1 MKIILLTHERE
12 LNRASNTATLALNAY
27 PTLCKR
33 VLWAR
38 KAPDAWLMEHLS
50 LGRTAL
56 LYPQTEESTSE
67 ESISRTQATNESP
80 NLSQN
85 LSQNQDPN
93 PTPDPSS
100 KLNPSP
106 AQGATLPQDATQEAV
121 QKTALKLGKPL
132 NSLVIL
138 DATWQEAGKMYRQSP
153 YLQSLARVELQ
164 AEQGSAFRLRRNQ
177 RQGGL
182 CTLECIAAV
191 WQDLGGGYSI
201 AARRL
206 LSEFNQWQAEI
217 RAPA

>member
-1 MKIILLTHERE
+1 MQLSVKIILLTHERE

-56 LYPQTEESTSE
+56 LYPQTEENTSE
-67 ESISRTQATNESP
+67 ESISRAQAVNESP
-80 NLSQN
+80 NLSQ
-85 LSQNQDPN
+85 SPNQ
-93 PTPDPSS
+93 
-100 KLNPSP
+100 SP
-106 AQGATLPQDATQEAV
+106 AQGVTLPHNAA
-121 QKTALKLGKPL
+121 QKAALKLGKPL

-191 WQDLGGGYSI
+191 WQDLGGDYSI

>member
-67 ESISRTQATNESP
+67 ESISRAQAVNESP
-80 NLSQN
+80 NLSQ
-85 LSQNQDPN
+85 SPNQ
-93 PTPDPSS
+93 
-100 KLNPSP
+100 SP
-106 AQGATLPQDATQEAV
+106 AQGATLPHNAAQEAA
-121 QKTALKLGKPL
+121 QKTALKIGKPL

-164 AEQGSAFRLRRNQ
+164 TEQDSAFRLRRNQ

-191 WQDLGGGYSI
+191 WQDLGGNYSI

>member
-38 KAPDAWLMEHLS
+38 KATDAWLMEHLS
-50 LGRTAL
+50 LGQTAL
-56 LYPQTEESTSE
+56 LYPQTEGNT
-67 ESISRTQATNESP
+67 SRTPAANESP
-80 NLSQN
+80 NLSQSPN
-85 LSQNQDPN
+85 QN
-93 PTPDPSS
+93 
-100 KLNPSP
+100 P
-106 AQGATLPQDATQEAV
+106 AQGATLPQDAAQEAA
-121 QKTALKLGKPL
+121 QKTALKIGKPL
-132 NSLVIL
+132 NSLVVL

-191 WQDLGGGYSI
+191 WQNLGGDYSI
-201 AARRL
+201 AAGRL

>member
-1 MKIILLTHERE
+1 MIYYLEQLF
-12 LNRASNTATLALNAY
+12 
-27 PTLCKR
+27 
-33 VLWAR
+33 
-38 KAPDAWLMEHLS
+38 
-50 LGRTAL
+50 
-56 LYPQTEESTSE
+56 
-67 ESISRTQATNESP
+67 RTQAVNESP
-80 NLSQN
+80 NLSQ
-85 LSQNQDPN
+85 SPNQ
-93 PTPDPSS
+93 
-100 KLNPSP
+100 SP
-106 AQGATLPQDATQEAV
+106 AQDATLLQDAAQEAA
-121 QKTALKLGKPL
+121 QKAALKLGKPL

-164 AEQGSAFRLRRNQ
+164 TEQDSAFRLRRNQ

-191 WQDLGGGYSI
+191 WQDLGGDYSI

>member
-1 MKIILLTHERE
+1 M
-12 LNRASNTATLALNAY
+12 NAAEDIETY

-56 LYPQTEESTSE
+56 LYPQTEES
-67 ESISRTQATNESP
+67 ISRAQAANESP

-85 LSQNQDPN
+85 QS
-93 PTPDPSS
+93 PSS
-100 KLNPSP
+100 NLNQSP
-106 AQGATLPQDATQEAV
+106 VQGATWPQDVAQN
-121 QKTALKLGKPL
+121 L

-191 WQDLGGGYSI
+191 WQNLGGDYSI

>member
-56 LYPQTEESTSE
+56 LYPQTEESTS
-67 ESISRTQATNESP
+67 RTQAANESP
-80 NLSQN
+80 NQ
-85 LSQNQDPN
+85 
-93 PTPDPSS
+93 
-100 KLNPSP
+100 SP
-106 AQGATLPQDATQEAV
+106 AQGATLPQDATQEAA
-121 QKTALKLGKPL
+121 QKADLKLGKPL

-153 YLQSLARVELQ
+153 YLQSLTRVELQ
-164 AEQGSAFRLRRNQ
+164 TEQDSAFRLRRNQ

-191 WQDLGGGYSI
+191 WQNLGGDYSI

>member
-56 LYPQTEESTSE
+56 LYPQTEENTSE
-67 ESISRTQATNESP
+67 ESISRAQAANESP

-85 LSQNQDPN
+85 QS
-93 PTPDPSS
+93 PSS
-100 KLNPSP
+100 NPNQSP
-106 AQGATLPQDATQEAV
+106 VQGATWPQDVAQN
-121 QKTALKLGKPL
+121 L

-153 YLQSLARVELQ
+153 YLQLLARVELQ

-191 WQDLGGGYSI
+191 WQNLGGDYSI

>member
-56 LYPQTEESTSE
+56 LYPQTEES
-67 ESISRTQATNESP
+67 ISRTQATNESP

-106 AQGATLPQDATQEAV
+106 AQGATLPQEAV
-121 QKTALKLGKPL
+121 QKTALKAALKLGKPL

>member
-56 LYPQTEESTSE
+56 LYPQTEES
-67 ESISRTQATNESP
+67 ISRAQAANESP

-85 LSQNQDPN
+85 QS
-93 PTPDPSS
+93 PSS
-100 KLNPSP
+100 NLNQSP
-106 AQGATLPQDATQEAV
+106 VQGATWPQDVAQN
-121 QKTALKLGKPL
+121 L

-191 WQDLGGGYSI
+191 WQNLGGDYGI

>member
-38 KAPDAWLMEHLS
+38 KAPNAWLMEYLS

-56 LYPQTEESTSE
+56 LYPQTEENTSE
-67 ESISRTQATNESP
+67 ESISRAQAVNESP
-80 NLSQN
+80 NLSQ
-85 LSQNQDPN
+85 SPNQ
-93 PTPDPSS
+93 
-100 KLNPSP
+100 SP
-106 AQGATLPQDATQEAV
+106 AQGATLPQDAAQEVA
-121 QKTALKLGKPL
+121 QKAALKLGKPL

-164 AEQGSAFRLRRNQ
+164 TEQDSAFRLRRNQ

-191 WQDLGGGYSI
+191 WQDLGGDYSI

>member
-1 MKIILLTHERE
+1 MPVKIILLTHERE

-56 LYPQTEESTSE
+56 LYPQTEESTS
-67 ESISRTQATNESP
+67 RTQAANESP
-80 NLSQN
+80 NQ
-85 LSQNQDPN
+85 
-93 PTPDPSS
+93 
-100 KLNPSP
+100 SP
-106 AQGATLPQDATQEAV
+106 AQGATLPQDATQEAA
-121 QKTALKLGKPL
+121 QKADLKLGKPL

-164 AEQGSAFRLRRNQ
+164 AEQDSAFRLRRNQ

-191 WQDLGGGYSI
+191 WQDLGGDYSI

>member
-56 LYPQTEESTSE
+56 LYPQTEESTS
-67 ESISRTQATNESP
+67 RTQAANESP
-80 NLSQN
+80 NQ
-85 LSQNQDPN
+85 
-93 PTPDPSS
+93 
-100 KLNPSP
+100 SP
-106 AQGATLPQDATQEAV
+106 AQGATLPQDATQEAA
-121 QKTALKLGKPL
+121 QKADLKLGKPL

-182 CTLECIAAV
+182 CILECIAAV
-191 WQDLGGGYSI
+191 WQNLGGDYGI

>member
-50 LGRTAL
+50 LGQTAL

-67 ESISRTQATNESP
+67 ESISRAQAVNESP

-85 LSQNQDPN
+85 QS
-93 PTPDPSS
+93 PSS

-106 AQGATLPQDATQEAV
+106 VQGATWPQDVAQN
-121 QKTALKLGKPL
+121 L

-191 WQDLGGGYSI
+191 WQDLGGDYSI

-217 RAPA
+217 RGPA

>member
-1 MKIILLTHERE
+1 MPVKIILLTHERE
-12 LNRASNTATLALNAY
+12 LNRASNTATLVLKAY

-38 KAPDAWLMEHLS
+38 KAPNAWLMEHLS

-67 ESISRTQATNESP
+67 ESISRAQAVNESP
-80 NLSQN
+80 NLSQ
-85 LSQNQDPN
+85 SPNQ
-93 PTPDPSS
+93 
-100 KLNPSP
+100 SP
-106 AQGATLPQDATQEAV
+106 AQGATLPQDAA
-121 QKTALKLGKPL
+121 QKTTQKAALKIGKPL

-191 WQDLGGGYSI
+191 WQDLGGDYSI

>member
-12 LNRASNTATLALNAY
+12 LNRANNTATLALNAY

-56 LYPQTEESTSE
+56 LYPQIEENT
-67 ESISRTQATNESP
+67 SRTQAVNESP
-80 NLSQN
+80 NLSQ
-85 LSQNQDPN
+85 STNQ
-93 PTPDPSS
+93 
-100 KLNPSP
+100 SP
-106 AQGATLPQDATQEAV
+106 AQGATLPQDAAQEAA
-121 QKTALKLGKPL
+121 QKAALKLGKPL

-191 WQDLGGGYSI
+191 WQNLGGDYSI

-206 LSEFNQWQAEI
+206 LGEFNQWQAEI

>member
-67 ESISRTQATNESP
+67 ESISRTRAANESP
-80 NLSQN
+80 NV
-85 LSQNQDPN
+85 
-93 PTPDPSS
+93 TPDPSS

-106 AQGATLPQDATQEAV
+106 AQGATLPQEAA
-121 QKTALKLGKPL
+121 QKTALKAALKLGKPL

-217 RAPA
+217 RGPA

>member
-56 LYPQTEESTSE
+56 LYPQIEENT
-67 ESISRTQATNESP
+67 SRTQAVNESP
-80 NLSQN
+80 NLSQ
-85 LSQNQDPN
+85 SPNQ
-93 PTPDPSS
+93 
-100 KLNPSP
+100 SP
-106 AQGATLPQDATQEAV
+106 AQDATLLQDAAQEAA
-121 QKTALKLGKPL
+121 QKAALKLGKPL

-191 WQDLGGGYSI
+191 WQNLGGDYSI

>member
-56 LYPQTEESTSE
+56 LYPQTEESTS
-67 ESISRTQATNESP
+67 RTQAANESP
-80 NLSQN
+80 NQ
-85 LSQNQDPN
+85 
-93 PTPDPSS
+93 
-100 KLNPSP
+100 SP
-106 AQGATLPQDATQEAV
+106 AQGATLPQDATQEAA
-121 QKTALKLGKPL
+121 QKADLKLGKPL

-191 WQDLGGGYSI
+191 WQNLGGDYSI

>member
-1 MKIILLTHERE
+1 MPVKIILLTHERE

-56 LYPQTEESTSE
+56 LYPQTE

-191 WQDLGGGYSI
+191 WQDLGGDYSI

>member
-1 MKIILLTHERE
+1 MTHFKLLLPVKIILLTHERE
-12 LNRASNTATLALNAY
+12 LNRACNTATLALNAY

-56 LYPQTEESTSE
+56 LYPQTEESTS
-67 ESISRTQATNESP
+67 RTQAANESP
-80 NLSQN
+80 NQ
-85 LSQNQDPN
+85 
-93 PTPDPSS
+93 
-100 KLNPSP
+100 SP
-106 AQGATLPQDATQEAV
+106 AQGATLPQDATQEAA
-121 QKTALKLGKPL
+121 QKADLKLGKPL

-164 AEQGSAFRLRRNQ
+164 TEQDSAFRLRRNQ

-191 WQDLGGGYSI
+191 WQNLGGDYSI

>member
-1 MKIILLTHERE
+1 MPVKIILLTHERE

-56 LYPQTEESTSE
+56 LYPQTEESTS
-67 ESISRTQATNESP
+67 RTQAANESP
-80 NLSQN
+80 NQ
-85 LSQNQDPN
+85 
-93 PTPDPSS
+93 
-100 KLNPSP
+100 SP
-106 AQGATLPQDATQEAV
+106 AQGATLPQDATQEAA
-121 QKTALKLGKPL
+121 QKADLKLGKPL

-191 WQDLGGGYSI
+191 WQNLGGDYSI

>member
-56 LYPQTEESTSE
+56 LYPQTEENTSE
-67 ESISRTQATNESP
+67 ESISRAQAVNESP
-80 NLSQN
+80 NLSQ
-85 LSQNQDPN
+85 SPNQ
-93 PTPDPSS
+93 
-100 KLNPSP
+100 SP
-106 AQGATLPQDATQEAV
+106 AQDATLLQDAAQEAA
-121 QKTALKLGKPL
+121 QKAALKLGKPL

-164 AEQGSAFRLRRNQ
+164 TEQDSAFRLRRNQ

-191 WQDLGGGYSI
+191 WQDLGGDYSI

>member
-12 LNRASNTATLALNAY
+12 LNRTSNTATLALNAY

-38 KAPDAWLMEHLS
+38 KAPDAWLMEYLS

-56 LYPQTEESTSE
+56 LYPQTEES
-67 ESISRTQATNESP
+67 ISRAQAANESP

-85 LSQNQDPN
+85 QS
-93 PTPDPSS
+93 PSS
-100 KLNPSP
+100 NLNQSP
-106 AQGATLPQDATQEAV
+106 VQGATWPQDVAQN
-121 QKTALKLGKPL
+121 L

-191 WQDLGGGYSI
+191 WQNLGGDYGI

>member
-1 MKIILLTHERE
+1 MPVKIILLTHERE

-67 ESISRTQATNESP
+67 ESVSRAQAVNESP
-80 NLSQN
+80 NLSQ
-85 LSQNQDPN
+85 SPNQ
-93 PTPDPSS
+93 
-100 KLNPSP
+100 SP
-106 AQGATLPQDATQEAV
+106 AQGATLPQDAAQEAA
-121 QKTALKLGKPL
+121 QKAALKLGKPL

-164 AEQGSAFRLRRNQ
+164 TEQDSAFRLRRNQ

-191 WQDLGGGYSI
+191 WQDLGGDYSI

>member
-1 MKIILLTHERE
+1 
-12 LNRASNTATLALNAY
+12 
-27 PTLCKR
+27 
-33 VLWAR
+33 
-38 KAPDAWLMEHLS
+38 MEHLS

-67 ESISRTQATNESP
+67 ESISRTQAANESP
-80 NLSQN
+80 NLS
-85 LSQNQDPN
+85 LN

-106 AQGATLPQDATQEAV
+106 AQGATLPQ
-121 QKTALKLGKPL
+121 KTALKAALKLGKPL

-191 WQDLGGGYSI
+191 WQDLGGDYSI

-206 LSEFNQWQAEI
+206 LSEFNEI

>member
-1 MKIILLTHERE
+1 MPVKIILLTHERE

-56 LYPQTEESTSE
+56 LYPQTEGNT
-67 ESISRTQATNESP
+67 SRTPAANESP
-80 NLSQN
+80 NLSQSLN
-85 LSQNQDPN
+85 QN
-93 PTPDPSS
+93 
-100 KLNPSP
+100 P
-106 AQGATLPQDATQEAV
+106 AQGATLPQDAAQEAA
-121 QKTALKLGKPL
+121 QKADLKLGKPL

-191 WQDLGGGYSI
+191 WQNLGGDYSI

>member
-1 MKIILLTHERE
+1 
-12 LNRASNTATLALNAY
+12 
-27 PTLCKR
+27 
-33 VLWAR
+33 
-38 KAPDAWLMEHLS
+38 MEHLS

-56 LYPQTEESTSE
+56 LYPQTEESTS
-67 ESISRTQATNESP
+67 RTQTANESP
-80 NLSQN
+80 NQ
-85 LSQNQDPN
+85 
-93 PTPDPSS
+93 
-100 KLNPSP
+100 SP
-106 AQGATLPQDATQEAV
+106 AQGATLPQDATQEAA
-121 QKTALKLGKPL
+121 QKADLKLGKPL

-164 AEQGSAFRLRRNQ
+164 TEQDSAFRLRRNQ

-191 WQDLGGGYSI
+191 WQNLGGDYSI

>member
-1 MKIILLTHERE
+1 MPVKIILLTHERE

-56 LYPQTEESTSE
+56 LYPQTEENTSE
-67 ESISRTQATNESP
+67 ESISRAQAANESP

-85 LSQNQDPN
+85 QS
-93 PTPDPSS
+93 PSS
-100 KLNPSP
+100 NPNQSP
-106 AQGATLPQDATQEAV
+106 VQGATWPQDVAQN
-121 QKTALKLGKPL
+121 L

-191 WQDLGGGYSI
+191 WQNLGGDYSI

>member
-1 MKIILLTHERE
+1 MPVKIILLTHERE

-56 LYPQTEESTSE
+56 LYPQIEENT
-67 ESISRTQATNESP
+67 SRTQAVNESP
-80 NLSQN
+80 NLSQ
-85 LSQNQDPN
+85 SPNQ
-93 PTPDPSS
+93 
-100 KLNPSP
+100 SP
-106 AQGATLPQDATQEAV
+106 AQDATLLQDAAQEAA
-121 QKTALKLGKPL
+121 QKAALKLGKPL

-191 WQDLGGGYSI
+191 WQNLGGDYSI

>member
-1 MKIILLTHERE
+1 MPVKIILLTHERE

-67 ESISRTQATNESP
+67 ESISRAQAVNESP
-80 NLSQN
+80 NLSQ
-85 LSQNQDPN
+85 SPNQ
-93 PTPDPSS
+93 
-100 KLNPSP
+100 SP
-106 AQGATLPQDATQEAV
+106 AQGATLPHNAAQEAA
-121 QKTALKLGKPL
+121 QKTALKIGKPL

-164 AEQGSAFRLRRNQ
+164 TEQDSAFRLRRNQ

-191 WQDLGGGYSI
+191 WQDLGGNYSI

>member
-56 LYPQTEESTSE
+56 LYPQTEGNT
-67 ESISRTQATNESP
+67 SRTPAANESP
-80 NLSQN
+80 NLSQSLN
-85 LSQNQDPN
+85 QN
-93 PTPDPSS
+93 
-100 KLNPSP
+100 P
-106 AQGATLPQDATQEAV
+106 AQGATLPQDAAQEAA
-121 QKTALKLGKPL
+121 QKTALKIGKPL
-132 NSLVIL
+132 NSLVVL

-191 WQDLGGGYSI
+191 WQNLGGDYSI
-201 AARRL
+201 AAGRL

>member
-67 ESISRTQATNESP
+67 ESVSRAQAVNESP
-80 NLSQN
+80 NLSQ
-85 LSQNQDPN
+85 SPNQ
-93 PTPDPSS
+93 
-100 KLNPSP
+100 SP
-106 AQGATLPQDATQEAV
+106 AQGATLPQDAAQEAA
-121 QKTALKLGKPL
+121 QKAALKLGKPL

-164 AEQGSAFRLRRNQ
+164 TEQDSAFRLRRNQ

-191 WQDLGGGYSI
+191 WQDLGGDYSI

>member
-1 MKIILLTHERE
+1 MTHFKLLLPVKIILLTHERE

-67 ESISRTQATNESP
+67 ESVSRAQAVNESP
-80 NLSQN
+80 NLSQ
-85 LSQNQDPN
+85 SPNQ
-93 PTPDPSS
+93 
-100 KLNPSP
+100 SP
-106 AQGATLPQDATQEAV
+106 AQGATLPQDAAQEAA
-121 QKTALKLGKPL
+121 QKAALKLGKPL

-164 AEQGSAFRLRRNQ
+164 TEQDSAFRLRRNQ

-191 WQDLGGGYSI
+191 WQDLGGDYSI

>member
-12 LNRASNTATLALNAY
+12 LNRASNTATLVLKAY

-38 KAPDAWLMEHLS
+38 KAPNAWLMEHLS

-67 ESISRTQATNESP
+67 ESISRAQAVNESP
-80 NLSQN
+80 NLSQ
-85 LSQNQDPN
+85 SPNQ
-93 PTPDPSS
+93 
-100 KLNPSP
+100 SP
-106 AQGATLPQDATQEAV
+106 AQGATLPQDAA
-121 QKTALKLGKPL
+121 QKTTQKAALKIGKPL

-191 WQDLGGGYSI
+191 WQDLGGDYSI

>member
-1 MKIILLTHERE
+1 MPVKIILLTHERE
-12 LNRASNTATLALNAY
+12 LNRASNTATLVLKAY

-38 KAPDAWLMEHLS
+38 KAPNAWLMEHLS

-67 ESISRTQATNESP
+67 ESISRAQAVNESP
-80 NLSQN
+80 NLSQ
-85 LSQNQDPN
+85 SPNQ
-93 PTPDPSS
+93 
-100 KLNPSP
+100 SP
-106 AQGATLPQDATQEAV
+106 AQGAKLPQDAA
-121 QKTALKLGKPL
+121 QKTTQKAALKIGKPL

-164 AEQGSAFRLRRNQ
+164 VEQGSAFRLRRNQ

-191 WQDLGGGYSI
+191 WQNLGGDYSI

>member
-38 KAPDAWLMEHLS
+38 KAPDAWLMEYLS

-56 LYPQTEESTSE
+56 LYPQTEES
-67 ESISRTQATNESP
+67 ISRAQAANESP

-85 LSQNQDPN
+85 QS
-93 PTPDPSS
+93 PSS
-100 KLNPSP
+100 NPNQSP
-106 AQGATLPQDATQEAV
+106 VQGATWPQDVAQN
-121 QKTALKLGKPL
+121 L

-191 WQDLGGGYSI
+191 WQNLGGDYSI

>member
-56 LYPQTEESTSE
+56 LYPQTEES
-67 ESISRTQATNESP
+67 ISRAQAANESP

-85 LSQNQDPN
+85 QS
-93 PTPDPSS
+93 PSS
-100 KLNPSP
+100 NLNQSP
-106 AQGATLPQDATQEAV
+106 VQGATWPQDVAQN
-121 QKTALKLGKPL
+121 L

-191 WQDLGGGYSI
+191 WQNLGGDYSI

>member
-67 ESISRTQATNESP
+67 ESISRTRAANESP
-80 NLSQN
+80 NV
-85 LSQNQDPN
+85 
-93 PTPDPSS
+93 TPDPSS

-106 AQGATLPQDATQEAV
+106 AQGATLPQEAV
-121 QKTALKLGKPL
+121 QKTALKAALKLGKPL